1 MRTRHSR
8 GLRQEEGTLRVRA
21 GEWCP
26 REGGR
31 EDRLDIPVEL
41 RPGRLWRKQ
50 GIPEL
55 PEALLATQGA
65 GWGARLPPAVCGAC
79 LELVQGAE
87 AEVRLLRQGRLPLL
101 AAAWGSGRCSTE
113 NAFTGQP
120 RAREQRTPGRAQHP
134 ANPRRVSENDLSDPP
149 YPLTMLAP

>member
-1 MRTRHSR
+1 MRTRQGR
-8 GLRQEEGTLRVRA
+8 GLREEEGTLRARA
-21 GEWCP
+21 GERCP

-41 RPGRLWRKQ
+41 RPGRLWRKR

-55 PEALLATQGA
+55 PEALRATQWA

-101 AAAWGSGRCSTE
+101 AAARGSERCSTE
-113 NAFTGQP
+113 SAFTG
-120 RAREQRTPGRAQHP
+120 
-134 ANPRRVSENDLSDPP
+134 
-149 YPLTMLAP
+149 